1 MVCSLFR
8 KRDGTYRGTKICCF
22 EVKVPH
28 GACPHFGLQAFM
40 KAMDILAGD
49 HRQRFL
55 VSDHSVLTC
64 IIYIRVPVSL
74 ALSSCHYV
82 LRPRPGL
89 GQASVSLGAPRMPTN
104 LLHHGP

>member
-8 KRDGTYRGTKICCF
+8 KRDGTYRGTKICMCF
-22 EVKVPH
+22 EIKVPH
-28 GACPHFGLQAFM
+28 GACVLILGLQAFM

-64 IIYIRVPVSL
+64 II
-74 ALSSCHYV
+74 
-82 LRPRPGL
+82 
-89 GQASVSLGAPRMPTN
+89 
-104 LLHHGP
+104 